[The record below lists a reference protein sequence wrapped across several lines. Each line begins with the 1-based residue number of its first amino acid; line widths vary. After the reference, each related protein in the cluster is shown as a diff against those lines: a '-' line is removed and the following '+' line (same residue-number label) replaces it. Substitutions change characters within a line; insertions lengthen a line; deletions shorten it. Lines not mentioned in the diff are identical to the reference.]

1 MKVMKINFNINS
13 SNKSKFFVFLLL
25 IFIVGNSFLF
35 SSSISGSESKF
46 EPRTIVDMP
55 TAGVL
60 SKGNYSIN
68 GNTFPN
74 GGIALNFTAGI
85 FTNFN
90 LGLSFAS
97 NNIISNENLESQNL
111 PGINLCYRIVDEKK
125 EFPAITLGVNT
136 QGKSRYLVDN
146 KRFETLSPGL
156 YLAVSK
162 YFDSFI
168 GNNSVHFGV
177 NYSFE
182 PVPTKRNI
190 NSYFGFEQTLGSS
203 LSLNLEYNLLLNESD
218 NLIYKNGKGLFNSS
232 IKYSFDNNLSI
243 ELQFRDLLR
252 SNTQN
257 LGINRIFAFEY
268 IAKF

>member
-1 MKVMKINFNINS
+1 MKINFNEIKC
-13 SNKSKFFVFLLL
+13 NKNPTFFYLLLL
-25 IFIVGNSFLF
+25 ISVVNSNLLF
-35 SSSISGSESKF
+35 SSSISGSDSKF

-60 SKGNYSIN
+60 SKGHYSIN

-74 GGIALNFTAGI
+74 GGVSLNFTAGI

-97 NNIISNENLESQNL
+97 NNIISNDNLESQNL
-111 PGINLCYRIVDEKK
+111 PGINLSYRIIDEKK

-136 QGKSRYLVDN
+136 QGKSRYLTDN

-162 YFDSFI
+162 NFNSFI
-168 GNNSVHFGV
+168 GNNSVHFGI

-203 LSLNLEYNLLLNESD
+203 LSINLEYNLLLNEYD
-218 NLIYKNGKGLFNSS
+218 NLIYKNGRGLLNSS
-232 IKYSFDNNLSI
+232 IKYSFDNNLSV
-243 ELQFRDLLR
+243 ELQFRDLLK
-252 SNTQN
+252 SNAQN
-257 LGINRIFAFEY
+257 MGINRIFAFEY
-268 IAKF
+268 ISKF